1 MSTPL
6 ISTDQPAAPAA
17 ARCKLN
23 DAQVVA
29 LQAAAA
35 GTLIRYE
42 QRYPF
47 AFYIAGDTNVKVK
60 PATVEVLFKSCL
72 VEIGEPVGVRRP
84 ILATVT
90 GRSEA
95 AARRGP
101 DGQRVPALVDLS
113 KPQQRALQ
121 ALDTLRASGGVT
133 MATLRANGV
142 RRDVMDRLCA
152 AKLVFVAGDHGDPD
166 RVRFDILSAGARVLA
181 TA

>member
-1 MSTPL
+1 MSTAPT
-6 ISTDQPAAPAA
+6 STDQPTAPAV
-17 ARCKLN
+17 ARCKLSE
-23 DAQVVA
+23 AQVIA
-29 LQAAAA
+29 LQAAAD

-47 AFYIAGDTNVKVK
+47 TFYIAGDTNLKVK
-60 PATVEVLFKSCL
+60 PAAVEVLFKSCL
-72 VEIGEPVGVRRP
+72 VEIGEPVGIRRP
-84 ILATVT
+84 ILANAT

-101 DGQRVPALVDLS
+101 QGQRVPAFVDLS

-121 ALDTLRASGGVT
+121 ALDTLRTSGGVT

-142 RRDVMDRLCA
+142 RRDVMDRLCT
-152 AKLVFVAGDHGDPD
+152 AKLVFVAGDHGDPN
-166 RVRFDILSAGARVLA
+166 RVRFDMLDAGARVLA